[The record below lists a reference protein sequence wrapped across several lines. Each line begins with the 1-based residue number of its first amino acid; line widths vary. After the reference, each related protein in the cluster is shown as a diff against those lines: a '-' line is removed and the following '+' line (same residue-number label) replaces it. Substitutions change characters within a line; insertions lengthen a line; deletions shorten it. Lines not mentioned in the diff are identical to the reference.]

1 MSVLPALNNVYERL
15 LAAQLLS
22 HFRDLLSDFLSAY
35 RKNYSCETTLLR
47 LVEDWKESLDR
58 GELVAMVAMDLSK
71 AFDSLLHGLL
81 IAKLTTYGLDD
92 HAALLLRDYL
102 TGRRQRVKIGD
113 TMSSWEGVN
122 RGVPQGS
129 AGARSPIL

>member
-1 MSVLPALNNVYERL
+1 M
-15 LAAQLLS
+15 AAQLLS

-81 IAKLTTYGLDD
+81 IAKLTTYDLDD

-113 TMSSWEGVN
+113 TMSSWTEACPKAAWS
-122 RGVPQGS
+122 VPYS
-129 AGARSPIL
+129 LIFF